1 MQGSPS
7 SSERRA
13 ARRRVRGASVLIV
26 FLLVIVAGCRT
37 VRPEEKEYL
46 SEPSMTWSSGGLS
59 RAHETHVLENREG
72 SSGGTTA
79 KGGGCG
85 CN

>member
-1 MQGSPS
+1 MQDSPS

-13 ARRRVRGASVLIV
+13 TRRRVREASLLSVL
-26 FLLVIVAGCRT
+26 LLIFVAGCRT

-59 RAHETHVLENREG
+59 RVHETHVLENREG
-72 SSGGTTA
+72 SSGGMTA